1 MPDVHEFEKTPAT
14 VSHRINELLIVS
26 QYFWPETIGS
36 AAYIT
41 DLAQWMA
48 GRCENVTVFT
58 GRPFYP
64 GNTIYAGYEGG
75 KRDQEEAFDAHIIRG
90 PTIVPKGGSF
100 KGRLLNEALFLG
112 NAIVSRLKGSVP
124 RSPFVF
130 SLCPSIF
137 SVFAG
142 VLSCQST
149 GRHIAIIHDIQSGL
163 AAHLGMM
170 KAGPILQIL
179 RWLERTILN
188 RVDGIVVLSERM
200 KASLAEQG
208 ITVPIEVLP
217 IWVDVESIR
226 PMPKPP
232 GSPPTVMYSGN
243 LGRKQGIEQILD
255 MASVL
260 QEIRPD
266 VRILIRGS
274 GAQAD
279 RVRQDI
285 KTRSLNS
292 VHLEDLVP
300 PERFCE
306 SLAEADVH
314 LVPQNPTA
322 ADFAVPSKVYS
333 IMAAGRP
340 FVCTAL
346 TGSTLWDLMEQAECS
361 RCVPPNQ
368 PEQFATSVAA
378 LLSAPS
384 VAKAMGERGR
394 AYVQTHAT
402 KDAVLQRYYELLAG
416 SRTTPALPTG

>member
-1 MPDVHEFEKTPAT
+1 VPDVHVSDKPPLT
-14 VSHRINELLIVS
+14 VSERVNELLIVS
-26 QYFWPETIGS
+26 QYFWPESIGS

-41 DLAQWMA
+41 DLAHWMA
-48 GRCENVTVFT
+48 SRCGNVTVFT

-64 GNTIYAGYEGG
+64 GDFIYPGYEAG
-75 KRDQEEAFDAHIIRG
+75 KRDRQEVFDARIIRG

-112 NAIVSRLKGSVP
+112 NAIFSVLKGSVP

-137 SVFAG
+137 SVLAG
-142 VLSCQST
+142 ALSCQSS

-170 KAGPILQIL
+170 NAGPVLQLL

-188 RVDGIVVLSERM
+188 RVDGVIVLSERM
-200 KASLAEQG
+200 KTSLVEHG

-217 IWVDVESIR
+217 IWVDVDSIR
-226 PMPKPP
+226 PMDKPH

-255 MASVL
+255 MACVL
-260 QEIRPD
+260 QKIRPD
-266 VRILIRGS
+266 VRVLIRGS

-279 RVRQDI
+279 LVRQDI
-285 KTRSLNS
+285 KTRDLHI

-300 PERFCE
+300 PERFSE

-346 TGSTLWDLMEQAECS
+346 PGSTLWDLMEKADSS
-361 RCVPPNQ
+361 RCIPPNK
-368 PEQFATSVAA
+368 PEEFAICVAA
-378 LLSAPS
+378 LLDDHA
-384 VAKAMGERGR
+384 AATTMGARGR

-402 KDAVLQRYYELLAG
+402 KDAVLMRYHELIAEP
-416 SRTTPALPTG
+416 RTEPAQDT